1 MSVADA
7 VTEALSAAGALA
19 RSIAGFQPR
28 SVQQHMATTV
38 LGAIETQGTAVIEA
52 GTGTGKTFA
61 YLVPA
66 LLAGGKVLISTA
78 SRNLQDQLY
87 DKDLPRVRDAL
98 RAPVTVALLKGR
110 GNYVCHFHLERT
122 RTEGRLASKDEVAH
136 LAQVVEFAKLTNTGD
151 RAELASVPDES
162 GIWPK
167 VTSTVDNCLG
177 SECPH
182 FRECFVMKARRT
194 AMEADVVVVNHHLFF
209 ADAALRRE
217 GVAELLPSVNTVIFD
232 EAHQIPDVA
241 TQFFGEAAST
251 RQWLELARDSTAAV
265 LAHAREATGAADAAG
280 ALELAVRQARIA
292 RKELVGRLNFAQ
304 ASEDTALM
312 QRLEAVQAALAAL
325 AEALA
330 PLRERNVLISQAFSR
345 ALTLEELLGRWLD
358 TSRGTDDIRWIEFT
372 ATAMILQSAPLQVSN
387 KLAELRA
394 TSGAAW
400 ILTSATLAVKDDFSH
415 FLGHVGLDLPS
426 FGTHC
431 LRLDSPFDYAQ
442 QGLLYVPGGLPA
454 ATDPALAEALV
465 AHCAPLVAELGG
477 RSFFLCTTL
486 RAVDRTA
493 KALRANDQTKD
504 LEILVQG
511 EGGRA
516 ALLERFRASS
526 GAVLVGAASF
536 WEGIDVRGEALSMVV
551 IDKLPFAP
559 PDDPLFAARL
569 DAAKE
574 AGGNPFFDIQLP
586 EAVIT
591 LKQGVGRLIRD
602 PADRGLLVIGDARL
616 VEKPYGK
623 RIWGSLP
630 PFARTR
636 EFSVALQF
644 AQALE
649 LGGLRTGSTSAAA
662 PPS

>member
-19 RSIAGFQPR
+19 KGISGFQPR

-136 LAQVVEFAKLTNTGD
+136 LAQVVEFAKLTSTGD

-177 SECPH
+177 SECPN

-241 TQFFGEAAST
+241 TQFFGETAST

-304 ASEDTALM
+304 ASEDAVLM
-312 QRLEAVQAALAAL
+312 QRLEAVQTALGSL

-330 PLRERNVLISQAFSR
+330 PLRERHVLISQAFSR
-345 ALTLEELLGRWLD
+345 ALTLQELLGRWLD
-358 TSRGTDDIRWIEFT
+358 TGRGTDDIRWIEFT
-372 ATAMILQSAPLQVSN
+372 ATAMILQSAPLQVSS

-454 ATDPALAEALV
+454 ATDPALAEELV

-493 KALRANDQTKD
+493 KALRAQAQTKD

-569 DAAKE
+569 EAAKE

-586 EAVIT
+586 EAVIA

-602 PADRGLLVIGDARL
+602 PSDRGLLVIGDARL
-616 VEKPYGK
+616 VEKPYGR

-644 AQALE
+644 VKALE
-649 LGGLRTGSTSAAA
+649 LGAVRTGSTSAAA
-662 PPS
+662 QPS